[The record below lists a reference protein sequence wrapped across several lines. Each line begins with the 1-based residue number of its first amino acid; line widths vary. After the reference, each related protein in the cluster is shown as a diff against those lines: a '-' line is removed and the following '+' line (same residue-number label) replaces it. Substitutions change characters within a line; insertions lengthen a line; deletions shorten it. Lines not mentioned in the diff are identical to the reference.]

1 MVRLL
6 GGGKIHWRRDRLPT
20 PVFLGFPCG
29 SAAKELPAVWE
40 IWVRSW
46 GWEASLE
53 KGKATHSSILAY
65 VVSQIGRRDRLPTP
79 VFLGFPCGS
88 AGKELASNVG
98 DLGWISG
105 LGRYLEK
112 ERLPTPVFWPGQV
125 HVTHVTVPS
134 DFHFLSL
141 QIR

>member
-65 VVSQIGRRDRLPTP
+65 VVAQIGRRDRLPTP
-79 VFLGFPCGS
+79 VFLGYPCGS

-125 HVTHVTVPS
+125 HGMYS
-134 DFHFLSL
+134 
-141 QIR
+141 Q